1 MTMSPSAHDEV
12 RIVAGVTSFEFVFV
26 PAGTFLMGT
35 NAERAPAV
43 ASQFPGV
50 QAEWILKE
58 APAHEV
64 YLPDYHIA
72 RTPITNQLW
81 AEYINRSS
89 SLPPPDPADSP
100 PDPKHPV
107 SGITY
112 EEVEAFCRWVSQCCG
127 HRVTLPTEAQW
138 EKAARGVDGREW
150 PWGNKFS
157 TEKCNTREGA
167 YGGVTAVNR
176 FPAGASPYG
185 ALDMGGNVEE
195 WTSDLYR
202 PYPGGEV
209 ATNGFGG
216 PGHRVTR
223 GDPVTGREEATWP
236 GALGGTA
243 PGLIRGWV
251 RAWCSTR
258 RSAGAHRSSVFITGP
273 DVASIPSA
281 VMPRVAEGAPDELR
295 NVGVQPIGNASGSRP
310 TRRNSTP
317 LTLRRSLYS
326 GERWRR
332 LL

>member
-1 MTMSPSAHDEV
+1 MSPNTHDEV
-12 RIVAGVTSFEFVFV
+12 RLVVGGISCELVFV

-50 QAEWILKE
+50 QPEWILKE

-81 AEYINRSS
+81 AEYMNRTS
-89 SLPPPDPADSP
+89 SLPPPNWADSP
-100 PDPKHPV
+100 PDPKAPCLGHNVRRGRSFLSLVIPV
-107 SGITY
+107 LLTILI
-112 EEVEAFCRWVSQCCG
+112 
-127 HRVTLPTEAQW
+127 TLPTEAQW

-150 PWGNKFS
+150 PWGNEFS
-157 TEKCNTREGA
+157 AEKCNTREGG
-167 YGGVTAVNR
+167 YGGLTAVNR

-195 WTSDLYR
+195 WTSGLYR

-223 GDPVTGREEATWP
+223 GGHWEGRGDLARCARRHGAWAHSRVGARMVLNMPVSGSSNP
-236 GALGGTA
+236 SGKS
-243 PGLIRGWV
+243 PSY
-251 RAWCSTR
+251 ST
-258 RSAGAHRSSVFITGP
+258 SHSSVVELTPTQAQPTDCG
-273 DVASIPSA
+273 ANSA
-281 VMPRVAEGAPDELR
+281 
-295 NVGVQPIGNASGSRP
+295 
-310 TRRNSTP
+310 
-317 LTLRRSLYS
+317 
-326 GERWRR
+326 
-332 LL
+332 